1 MSTRLRRTMLF
12 VPGNNT
18 SMVVNA
24 GIYPVDSLMFDLED
38 SVALDQKEN
47 ARFVLHE
54 ALRTINY
61 QGKELIVRI
70 NSLANGMGQ
79 MDLDYLIPLG
89 KVAIRLPKTDS
100 AQDIIDCE
108 EYIANIE
115 KKHHMKI
122 GSTKMMA
129 AIESANGV
137 LNAYSIAHSSK
148 RLIGIAL
155 GAEDLVTDLHTKR
168 SPSGIELNFSRSM
181 ILMAARSAGISAID
195 TVYSNLNNM
204 EGFKAE
210 VEMIKQLG
218 FDGKSIINPRQIQI
232 IHDVFSPTEKEILD
246 AIEIVETM
254 KDAKKRG
261 LGVISLHGKMVDKPI
276 IERAKRVLEV
286 ATVTGQLARIE
297 DEYNE

>member
-1 MSTRLRRTMLF
+1 MTRLRRTMLF

-38 SVALDQKEN
+38 SVSLDQKDN

-54 ALRTINY
+54 ALKTINY
-61 QGKELIVRI
+61 QNKELIVRI
-70 NSLANGMGQ
+70 NSLSNGMGQ
-79 MDLDYLIPLG
+79 TDLDYLIPLG

-108 EYIANIE
+108 SYIE
-115 KKHHMKI
+115 KIEKRCGMKV
-122 GSTKMMA
+122 GTTKMMA

-137 LNAYSIAHSSK
+137 LNAYSIAHASK

-155 GAEDLVTDLHTKR
+155 GAEDLVTDLHTRR
-168 SPSGIELNFSRSM
+168 SPGGLELSFARSM

-195 TVYSNLNNM
+195 TVYSDLNNM
-204 EGFKAE
+204 EGFRSE

-218 FDGKSIINPRQIQI
+218 FDGKSIINPRQIETI
-232 IHDVFSPTEKEILD
+232 VEIFSPTEKEIMD
-246 AIEIVETM
+246 ALEIVDVM
-254 KDAKKRG
+254 KEAAKMGK
-261 LGVISLHGKMVDKPI
+261 GVVSLHGKMIDKPI
-276 IERAKRVLEV
+276 IERAKRVLET
-286 ATVTGQLARIE
+286 AKVTGQLARIE
-297 DEYNE
+297 DEYYE

>member
-1 MSTRLRRTMLF
+1 MTRLRRTMLF

-38 SVALDQKEN
+38 SVSLDQKDN

-54 ALRTINY
+54 ALKTINY
-61 QGKELIVRI
+61 QNKELIVRI
-70 NSLANGMGQ
+70 NSLSNGMGQ
-79 MDLDYLIPLG
+79 TDLDYLIPLG

-108 EYIANIE
+108 SYIE
-115 KKHHMKI
+115 KIEKRCGMKV
-122 GSTKMMA
+122 GTTKMMA

-137 LNAYSIAHSSK
+137 LNAYSIAHASK

-155 GAEDLVTDLHTKR
+155 GAEDLVTDLHTRR
-168 SPSGIELNFSRSM
+168 SPGGLELSFARSM

-195 TVYSNLNNM
+195 TVYSDLNNM
-204 EGFKAE
+204 EGFRSE

-218 FDGKSIINPRQIQI
+218 FDGKSIINPRQIETI
-232 IHDVFSPTEKEILD
+232 VEIFSPTEKEIMD
-246 AIEIVETM
+246 ALEIVDVM
-254 KDAKKRG
+254 KEAAKKG
-261 LGVISLHGKMVDKPI
+261 KGVVSLHGKMIDKPI
-276 IERAKRVLEV
+276 IERAKRVLET
-286 ATVTGQLARIE
+286 AKVTGQLARIE
-297 DEYNE
+297 DEYYE

>member
-1 MSTRLRRTMLF
+1 MIKLRRTMLF

-38 SVALDQKEN
+38 SVAIDQKDS

-70 NSLANGMGQ
+70 NSLSSGIGVK
-79 MDLDYLIPLG
+79 DLEYLIPLN
-89 KVAIRLPKTDS
+89 KVAIRLPKTDC
-100 AQDIIDCE
+100 AQDVLDCE
-108 EYIANIE
+108 EIIERLEKENNIE
-115 KKHHMKI
+115 I
-122 GSTKMMA
+122 GSTRMMA
-129 AIESANGV
+129 AIESAKGV
-137 LNAYSIAHSSK
+137 LHAEEIANSSK

-168 SPSGIELNFSRSM
+168 SPSGLELNFARSM
-181 ILMAARSAGISAID
+181 ILMAARSAKIAAID
-195 TVYSNLNNM
+195 TVYSDLNNM

-218 FDGKSIINPRQIQI
+218 FDGKSIINPRQIKV
-232 IHDVFSPTEKEILD
+232 IHDVFSPTEKEIFSAL
-246 AIEIVETM
+246 EIIDKMEEA
-254 KDAKKRG
+254 KDKKT
-261 LGVISLHGKMVDKPI
+261 GVIAINGKMVDKPI
-276 IERAKRVLEV
+276 IERAQRVIEI
-286 ATVTGQLARIE
+286 AKVTGQLARIE
-297 DEYNE
+297 DEY

>member
-1 MSTRLRRTMLF
+1 MSKLRRTMLF

-38 SVALDQKEN
+38 SVALDQKDN

-61 QGKELIVRI
+61 QNKELIVRI

-79 MDLDYLIPLG
+79 RDLDYLIPLG

-108 EYIANIE
+108 EYIAKIE
-115 KKHHMKI
+115 KKS
-122 GSTKMMA
+122 GLTVGVTQMMA
-129 AIESANGV
+129 AVESANGV
-137 LNAYSIAHSSK
+137 LNAYSIAHASK

-168 SPSGIELNFSRSM
+168 SPGGLELNFARSM

-195 TVYSNLNNM
+195 TVYTDLNNM
-204 EGFKAE
+204 EGFRAE

-232 IHDVFSPTEKEILD
+232 IHDVFSPTETEILN
-246 AIEIVETM
+246 ALEIVEVM
-254 KDAKKRG
+254 AEASKNGK
-261 LGVISLHGKMVDKPI
+261 GVLSLHGKMIDKPI
-276 IERAKRVLEV
+276 IERAVRVLET
-286 ATVTGQLARIE
+286 AKVTGQLARIE

>member
-1 MSTRLRRTMLF
+1 MNTRLRRTMLF

-24 GIYPVDSLMFDLED
+24 GIYPVDTLMFDLED
-38 SVALDQKEN
+38 SVAFNQKDN

-70 NSLANGMGQ
+70 NSLANGIGK

-108 EYIANIE
+108 EYIESVE
-115 KKHHMKI
+115 KKNDMKI
-122 GSTKMMA
+122 GTTKMMA

-137 LNAYSIAHSSK
+137 LNAYSIAHASK

-168 SPSGIELNFSRSM
+168 SPGGLELNFARSM
-181 ILMAARSAGISAID
+181 ILMAARSAKISAID
-195 TVYSNLNNM
+195 TVYSNLNDM

-210 VEMIKQLG
+210 VEMIKLLG

-232 IHDVFSPTEKEILD
+232 IHDVFAPSEKEILE
-246 AIEIVETM
+246 AMEIVDTM
-254 KDAKKRG
+254 KDAKRKG
-261 LGVISLHGKMVDKPI
+261 IGVVSIHGKMVDKPI
-276 IERAKRVLEV
+276 IERAERVLEIASV
-286 ATVTGQLARIE
+286 NGQLAKIE
-297 DEYNE
+297 DNNNE

>member
-1 MSTRLRRTMLF
+1 MSRLRRTMLF

-38 SVALDQKEN
+38 SVALDQKDN

-61 QGKELIVRI
+61 QNKELIVRI

-79 MDLDYLIPLG
+79 RDLDYLIPLN

-100 AQDIIDCE
+100 EQDIIDCE

-115 KKHHMKI
+115 KNS
-122 GSTKMMA
+122 GLPVGTTPMMA

-137 LNAYSIAHSSK
+137 LNAYSIAHASK

-168 SPSGIELNFSRSM
+168 SPGGLELNFARSM

-195 TVYSNLNNM
+195 TVYSDLNNM

-218 FDGKSIINPRQIQI
+218 FDGKSIINPRQIQV
-232 IHDVFSPTEKEILD
+232 IHDIFSPTEVEILN
-246 AIEIVETM
+246 ALEIVEVM
-254 KDAKKRG
+254 KEAKKNG
-261 LGVISLHGKMVDKPI
+261 KGVISLHGKMVDRPI
-276 IERAKRVLEV
+276 IERAKRVLET
-286 ATVTGQLARIE
+286 AKITGQLARIE
-297 DEYNE
+297 DNND

>member
-1 MSTRLRRTMLF
+1 MSRLRRTMLF

-38 SVALDQKEN
+38 SVALDQKDN

-61 QGKELIVRI
+61 QNKELIVRI

-79 MDLDYLIPLG
+79 RDLDYLIPLN

-100 AQDIIDCE
+100 EQDIIDCE
-108 EYIANIE
+108 EYIAEIE
-115 KKHHMKI
+115 KNS
-122 GSTKMMA
+122 GLPVGTTPMMA

-137 LNAYSIAHSSK
+137 LNAYSIAHASK

-168 SPSGIELNFSRSM
+168 SPGGLELNFARSM

-195 TVYSNLNNM
+195 TVYSDLNNM

-218 FDGKSIINPRQIQI
+218 FDGKSIINPRQIQV
-232 IHDVFSPTEKEILD
+232 IHDVFSPTEDEILN
-246 AIEIVETM
+246 ALEIVEVM
-254 KDAKKRG
+254 KEAKKNG
-261 LGVISLHGKMVDKPI
+261 KGVISLHGKMVDRPI
-276 IERAKRVLEV
+276 IERAKRVLET
-286 ATVTGQLARIE
+286 AKVTGQLARIE
-297 DEYNE
+297 DNND

>member
-1 MSTRLRRTMLF
+1 MTRLRRTMLF

-38 SVALDQKEN
+38 SVSLDQKDN

-54 ALRTINY
+54 ALKTINY
-61 QGKELIVRI
+61 QNKELIVRI
-70 NSLANGMGQ
+70 NSLSNGMGQ
-79 MDLDYLIPLG
+79 TDLDYLIPLG

-108 EYIANIE
+108 SYIE
-115 KKHHMKI
+115 KIEKRCGMKV
-122 GSTKMMA
+122 GTTKMMA

-137 LNAYSIAHSSK
+137 LNAYSIAHASK

-168 SPSGIELNFSRSM
+168 SPGGLELSFARSM

-195 TVYSNLNNM
+195 TVYSDLNNM
-204 EGFKAE
+204 EGFRSE

-218 FDGKSIINPRQIQI
+218 FDGKSIINPRQIETI
-232 IHDVFSPTEKEILD
+232 VEIFSPTEKEIMD
-246 AIEIVETM
+246 ALEIVDVM
-254 KDAKKRG
+254 KEAAKKG
-261 LGVISLHGKMVDKPI
+261 KGVVSLHGKMIDKPI
-276 IERAKRVLEV
+276 IERAKRVLET
-286 ATVTGQLARIE
+286 AKVTGQLARIE
-297 DEYNE
+297 DEYYE

>member
-1 MSTRLRRTMLF
+1 MSKLRRTMLF

-18 SMVVNA
+18 GMVVNA

-38 SVALDQKEN
+38 SVALDQKDN

-54 ALRTINY
+54 ALKTINY
-61 QGKELIVRI
+61 QNKELIVRI

-79 MDLDYLIPLG
+79 RDLDYLIPLG

-100 AQDIIDCE
+100 SQDIFDCE
-108 EYIANIE
+108 NYIADIE
-115 KKHHMKI
+115 EKSGI
-122 GSTKMMA
+122 PVGTTPMMA

-137 LNAYSIAHSSK
+137 LNAYSIAHASK

-168 SPSGIELNFSRSM
+168 SPSGLELNFARSM
-181 ILMAARSAGISAID
+181 ILMAARSADISAID
-195 TVYSNLNNM
+195 TVYSDLNNM
-204 EGFKAE
+204 EGFRAE

-218 FDGKSIINPRQIQI
+218 FDGKSIINPRQIHI
-232 IHDVFSPTEKEILD
+232 IHDVFSPSETEILN
-246 AIEIVETM
+246 ALEIIEVM
-254 KDAKKRG
+254 KEAKKNG
-261 LGVISLHGKMVDKPI
+261 IGVISLHGKMIDKPI
-276 IERAKRVLEV
+276 IERAKRVLET
-286 ATVTGQLARIE
+286 AKVTGQLARIE

>member
-1 MSTRLRRTMLF
+1 MSRLRRTMLF

-38 SVALDQKEN
+38 SVALDQKDN

-61 QGKELIVRI
+61 QNKELIVRI
-70 NSLANGMGQ
+70 NSLSNGMGQ
-79 MDLDYLIPLG
+79 KDLDYLIPLA

-100 AQDIIDCE
+100 ENDVIECE
-108 EYIANIE
+108 KYIEMLE
-115 KKHHMKI
+115 KNSGVKI
-122 GSTKMMA
+122 GTTPMMA

-137 LNAYSIAHSSK
+137 LNAYKIAHSSK

-168 SPSGIELNFSRSM
+168 SPGGLELNFARSM

-195 TVYSNLNNM
+195 TVYSDLNNM

-218 FDGKSIINPRQIQI
+218 FDGKSIINPRQIEI
-232 IHDVFSPTEKEILD
+232 IHNVFSPTEKEIVD
-246 AIEIVETM
+246 ALEIVETM
-254 KDAKKRG
+254 KEAKKNG
-261 LGVISLHGKMVDKPI
+261 KGVISLHGKMVDKPI
-276 IERAKRVLEV
+276 IERAKRVLET
-286 ATVTGQLARIE
+286 AKVTGQLARIE
-297 DEYNE
+297 DNNE

>member
-1 MSTRLRRTMLF
+1 MLF

-38 SVALDQKEN
+38 SVALDQKDN

-61 QGKELIVRI
+61 QYKELIVRI
-70 NSLANGMGQ
+70 NSLSNGMGQ
-79 MDLDYLIPLG
+79 RDLDYLIPLG

-100 AQDIIDCE
+100 AQDVIDCE
-108 EYIANIE
+108 DYIAMIE
-115 KKHHMKI
+115 KTS
-122 GSTKMMA
+122 GLTVGTTPMMA
-129 AIESANGV
+129 AVESANGV
-137 LNAYSIAHSSK
+137 LNAYSIAHASK

-168 SPSGIELNFSRSM
+168 SPGGLELNFARSM
-181 ILMAARSAGISAID
+181 ILMAARSADISAID
-195 TVYSNLNNM
+195 TVYTDLNNM
-204 EGFKAE
+204 EGFRAE

-232 IHDVFSPTEKEILD
+232 IHDIFSPSEKEILD
-246 AIEIVETM
+246 ALEIVEVM
-254 KDAKKRG
+254 KEAKKNG
-261 LGVISLHGKMVDKPI
+261 KGVISLHGKMIDRPI
-276 IERAKRVLEV
+276 IERAKRVLET
-286 ATVTGQLARIE
+286 AKVTGQLARIE